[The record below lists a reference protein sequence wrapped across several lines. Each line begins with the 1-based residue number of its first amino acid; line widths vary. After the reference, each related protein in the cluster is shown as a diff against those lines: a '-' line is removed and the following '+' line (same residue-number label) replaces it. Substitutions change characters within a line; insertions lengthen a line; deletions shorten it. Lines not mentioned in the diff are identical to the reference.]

1 MNSQVQL
8 SEAPVVELF
17 HRFEHPH
24 RMGSSPSA
32 TIGHNDPKPKE
43 ALTQSREAF
52 GIVGRSYGMR
62 QIYEAIRQTASS
74 NASVL
79 IEGESGTGK
88 ELIALAFH
96 SHSNRSGSPFIC
108 INCAAI
114 PRELIESELF
124 GHKRGAFTGANS
136 DKRGLIE
143 AASGGTLFL
152 DEVAEMPRHLQ
163 AKLLRVLQER
173 KLRRI
178 GDEREVSV
186 DFRLVSATNRDI
198 SEALRDGAMR
208 VDLFYRISTIR
219 IKVPP
224 LRERPDDLA
233 LIAEHFV
240 RLYSSK
246 YRKRIAGISEDAL
259 RVISSY
265 SWPGNV
271 RELENVIEY
280 SVLFCHGDQISP
292 VDLPE
297 NIGASRTSMPRL
309 ETFGMSLSEIVRQA
323 IELTLER
330 TGGNVKKTARILNL
344 NRQTLYRKMKVYNL
358 KLRRRTQ
365 DLPS

>member
-1 MNSQVQL
+1 MNLHGQVL
-8 SEAPVVELF
+8 EAPEVQPF
-17 HRFEHPH
+17 HRVERPYQA
-24 RMGSSPSA
+24 GGDSSHLSGDEDRPPL
-32 TIGHNDPKPKE
+32 HVLP
-43 ALTQSREAF
+43 QSEEVF
-52 GIVGRSYGMR
+52 GIVGRSYRMR
-62 QIYEAIRQTASS
+62 QIYEAIQKTASS

-96 SHSNRSGSPFIC
+96 RYSNRSDGPFIC

-114 PRELIESELF
+114 PLELIESELF
-124 GHKRGAFTGANS
+124 GHKRGAFTGANCE
-136 DKRGLIE
+136 KRGLIE

-178 GDEREVSV
+178 GDECEVKV

-208 VDLFYRISTIR
+208 IDLFYRISTIR

-240 RLYSSK
+240 RLFSSR
-246 YRKRIAGISEDAL
+246 YRKRITGIAEDAL
-259 RVISSY
+259 QVICRY

-280 SVLFCHGDQISP
+280 AVLFCHGDQLSLA
-292 VDLPE
+292 DLPE
-297 NIGASRTSMPRL
+297 NIRSSGASTPRL
-309 ETFGMSLSEIVRQA
+309 ETFGLSLNEIVRQA

-344 NRQTLYRKMKVYNL
+344 NRQTLYRKMKAYNL
-358 KLRRRTQ
+358 ELRR
-365 DLPS
+365 